1 MKITVLISVAAPLFV
16 ICAARAEEQRL
27 NPDFAEYAM
36 VPEVRKEH
44 EQLVLA
50 IKYACEQLEDA
61 TSRKAFSDPS
71 AASYLTQL
79 SSALVALRLAH
90 TGGFPVPGGEKH
102 QETTHQQL
110 GFRHTLNMRN
120 LLAEIDFKVNKLTME
135 LTTRL
140 LNGELPKRYNTLSK
154 AVQFLNEGSY
164 ADTLTKMDNA
174 YENYLKSVEEMGR
187 NKRTDVY
194 GTALLASSKLDAFCD
209 SEMRLKPFYDNTLR
223 VIDRYLEQLKE
234 DEIRE
239 CNGRFTDLMET
250 CEKLNQALDEA
261 RIAFHDKK
269 APPVPPNDRK
279 LLLRLLDSYLKFWG
293 GSQEMAMNARELI
306 KTARDTSTNV
316 GKIRANHNLGK
327 GALLYRV
334 SSSRTP
340 HYHDMVTRTLKQGRD
355 YYLTTVNKYILR
367 IWR

>member
-1 MKITVLISVAAPLFV
+1 MKRTVLISMATPLFV
-16 ICAARAEEQRL
+16 ICAAWAEEQRL
-27 NPDFAEYAM
+27 NPEFAEYAM
-36 VPEVRKEH
+36 VPAVQKEH
-44 EQLVLA
+44 ERLVLA
-50 IKYACEQLEDA
+50 VKYACEQLEDA
-61 TSRKAFSDPS
+61 ARRKAFSDPNI
-71 AASYLTQL
+71 ASELTQL
-79 SSALVALRLAH
+79 SGALVALRLAH
-90 TGGFPVPGGEKH
+90 TGGFPVPGGEEH
-102 QETTHQQL
+102 QQTTHQQL
-110 GFRHTLNMRN
+110 GYRHTLNMRN

-135 LTTRL
+135 LITRL
-140 LNGELPKRYNTLSK
+140 QNGELPKRYNTLSK
-154 AVQFLNEGSY
+154 AVPFLDDRSHV
-164 ADTLTKMDNA
+164 DMLTKMDNA
-174 YENYLKSVEEMGR
+174 YEQYLKGVEEMGR

-209 SEMRLKPFYDNTLR
+209 SEMRLKPYYDNILR
-223 VIDRYLEQLKE
+223 VIDRYLEQIKE
-234 DEIRE
+234 DELRE

-340 HYHDMVTRTLKQGRD
+340 HYQDMVTRTLKQGRD